1 MVKWLNCNFGAL
13 IGEKELLGVVDE
25 IKLNMAGVLMLEK
38 LQEIEKVLLDFQ
50 DINYFSGYGYLAEG
64 LE

>member
-25 IKLNMAGVLMLEK
+25 IKLNMAGVLMLQK
-38 LQEIEKVLLDFQ
+38 LQEIEKCCWIFRT
-50 DINYFSGYGYLAEG
+50 
-64 LE
+64 